1 MVAMRVVV
9 TGVPELQAALRQ
21 MNPSLNTKIMKRG
34 MIASALEIQ
43 KDAAKYQIAAGGRGS
58 GKALPPLRHSLTSRT
73 GTLRRSIR
81 VDRGPLPFAIEV
93 GTDLIYGAVHEF
105 GNATHRIRA
114 FMAPAL
120 EKISKRFVD
129 IFTREWAK
137 EVERGKARRS
147 P

>member
-21 MNPSLNTKIMKRG
+21 MNPSLNTKIMERG

-43 KDAAKYQIAAGGRGS
+43 KDAAKYQIAAGGRGKRQAL
-58 GKALPPLRHSLTSRT
+58 KALRGRLTSRT
-73 GTLRRSIR
+73 GTLRRSIK

-93 GTDLIYGAVHEF
+93 GTDLGYGAVHEF
-105 GNATHRIRA
+105 HSARPRP

-120 EKISKRFVD
+120 AKVSKRFVE
-129 IFTREWAK
+129 IFTNEWAK